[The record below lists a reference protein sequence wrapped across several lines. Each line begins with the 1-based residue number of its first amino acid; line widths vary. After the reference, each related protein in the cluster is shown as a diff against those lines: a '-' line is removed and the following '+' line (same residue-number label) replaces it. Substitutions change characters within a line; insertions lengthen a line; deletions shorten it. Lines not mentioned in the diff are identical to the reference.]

1 MFLVYGFNIGL
12 NVASIIVAQYYNF
25 SSTQANWVFIVAII
39 SIIFHFFLM
48 QFYKKIGS
56 EEVTKESFQE
66 QNIRLGK
73 YESLRK
79 FSTWGAAW
87 LCFMLI
93 AFDLWG
99 K

>member
-1 MFLVYGFNIGL
+1 
-12 NVASIIVAQYYNF
+12 
-25 SSTQANWVFIVAII
+25 
-39 SIIFHFFLM
+39 M
-48 QFYKKIGS
+48 QFYKKIGG

-73 YESLRK
+73 YENLRK